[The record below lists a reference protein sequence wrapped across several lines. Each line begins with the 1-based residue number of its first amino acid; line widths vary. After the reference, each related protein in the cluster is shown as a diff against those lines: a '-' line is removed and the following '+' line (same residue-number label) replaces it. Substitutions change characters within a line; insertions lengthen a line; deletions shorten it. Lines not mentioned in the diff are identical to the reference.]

1 MLVIMLV
8 IIALSTLT
16 ASLFKNSKPEMRTIP
31 FPGLLLIFIVSSS
44 MPENCSVAPRRE
56 SIREPSRPAAKHKGI
71 TRGLVTAVSCSPF
84 ERLDAKNYTI
94 PIPAPPATLAIN
106 PRELTPPFV
115 PLLTGFRVVINMGS
129 FELKTPISLL
139 HVSPQQQL

>member
-71 TRGLVTAVSCSPF
+71 TRGLVTRSNPAKEDILFVAVSLSPSWS
-84 ERLDAKNYTI
+84 ESGTVLY
-94 PIPAPPATLAIN
+94 
-106 PRELTPPFV
+106 
-115 PLLTGFRVVINMGS
+115 
-129 FELKTPISLL
+129 
-139 HVSPQQQL
+139 